1 MYNVRRK
8 FISKL
13 VLSHQNL
20 QVQHSLWSKVKSYN
34 CHKNKIRTN
43 EPKIWQNNKNTEPQ
57 PKLSG
62 SYKKKCIEND
72 LRKDNGS
79 KTRFIRRSSF
89 GIKQYIKH
97 SEAPK
102 LLKLKLNMV
111 DLKANFRGKMKM
123 LFIGGVEFMRNMSNI
138 CGNAPYLKIK
148 TCLIL
153 QTCKK

>member
-62 SYKKKCIEND
+62 SYKKKVY
-72 LRKDNGS
+72 L
-79 KTRFIRRSSF
+79 
-89 GIKQYIKH
+89 
-97 SEAPK
+97 A
-102 LLKLKLNMV
+102 V
-111 DLKANFRGKMKM
+111 AKAAMK
-123 LFIGGVEFMRNMSNI
+123 ERH
-138 CGNAPYLKIK
+138 K
-148 TCLIL
+148 
-153 QTCKK
+153 